1 MMQFKKFVL
10 LAAAFWMLTPATNAE
25 VIPVYQITEVNGTYL
40 QATLT
45 HDIYRYSADSQ
56 LNDLVVTDQQGNRLP
71 YRVLP
76 PSVKSNVQSTSTNV
90 RFFPVAVGAA
100 PETLLALSSASI
112 RLDDNEI
119 SVSVVK
125 TDKEELQD
133 QSAPID
139 FFIVD
144 LSDLRTR
151 ADKLSI
157 WWPISEQHQF
167 LEVQVSGTNDM
178 TNWSPII
185 NATLVQLIKEG
196 ERLTRNKIELN
207 LSERQYAYVKLKF
220 TRGNE
225 KLKLTQI
232 QVENTELIADAPKP
246 DVWQIPG
253 NLADDQKSV
262 LHSINGGPK
271 EQTAAWEFLRDD
283 IAPANKLN
291 ISLGEVMYG
300 HKIKVFSRSHHKKPW
315 NLVHQ
320 GIWFNTQVGDTWQSS
335 DAINIHKNTDTQ
347 WRIELNEHVR
357 KSAKPQITFTRQ
369 PETLQFITNNAAPYN
384 IAIDTQAAPDNKQT
398 STQIFNQLVS
408 GQQIEW
414 TQIPDLTELNPD
426 IDRFARHALQISWK
440 TILFWLILVSAVV
453 VLVGVAVRLIAQMT
467 NKDSMGDK

>member
-1 MMQFKKFVL
+1 MMKFKKFAL

-25 VIPVYQITEVNGTYL
+25 TIPVYQITEANDTYL
-40 QATLT
+40 QTLLT

-56 LNDLVVTDQQGNRLP
+56 LNDLVVTDQQGNKLP
-71 YRVLP
+71 YRILP
-76 PSVKSNVQSTSTNV
+76 PNVKSNVQSTATNV

-133 QSAPID
+133 QSATVD
-139 FFIVD
+139 FFVVD

-151 ADKLSI
+151 ADKLSLL
-157 WWPISEQHQF
+157 WPISEQHQY

-178 TNWSPII
+178 TNWSPIT
-185 NATLVQLIKEG
+185 NATLVQLVKEG
-196 ERLTRNKIELN
+196 EHLTRNKIELN
-207 LSERQYAYVKLKF
+207 LSERQYAYLKLKF

-225 KLKLTQI
+225 NLKLTQI
-232 QVENTELIADAPKP
+232 QVENTDLIANAPKP

-253 NLADDQKSV
+253 ELADEQESA
-262 LHSINGGPK
+262 LHPINGGAK
-271 EQTAAWEFLRDD
+271 VQTAAWEFLRDD

-291 ISLGEVMYG
+291 ISLGNIMYG
-300 HKIKVFSRSHHKKPW
+300 DKIKVFSRGQDKQPW

-320 GIWFNTQVGDTWQSS
+320 GIWFNTQVGDTWQNS
-335 DAINIHKNTDTQ
+335 DAINIHKNNDTQ
-347 WRIELNEHVR
+347 WRIELNEQIR
-357 KSAKPQITFTRQ
+357 TLAKPQITFTRQ
-369 PETLQFITNNAAPYN
+369 PEMLQFIANNSAPYK

-408 GQQIEW
+408 GQKIEW
-414 TQIPDLTELNPD
+414 TQITDLTELNPD

-440 TILFWLILVSAVV
+440 TILFWAILVSAVV
-453 VLVGVAVRLIAQMT
+453 ILIGVAVRLMGQMKA
-467 NKDSMGDK
+467 N